1 MYCNVYSQQ
10 FIQYTSIFILYIL
23 STYNPI
29 SIDYTLYKKKSINRY
44 CIAMDLDT
52 AYQIAL

>member
-1 MYCNVYSQQ
+1 MCSQQ

-29 SIDYTLYKKKSINRY
+29 FIDYALYEKKSINRY
-44 CIAMDLDT
+44 CIAIDLNA